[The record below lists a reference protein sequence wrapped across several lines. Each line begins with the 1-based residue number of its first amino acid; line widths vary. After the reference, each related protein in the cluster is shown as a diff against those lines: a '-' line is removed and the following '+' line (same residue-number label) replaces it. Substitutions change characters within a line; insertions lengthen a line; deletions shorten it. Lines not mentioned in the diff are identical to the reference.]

1 MFKQEHQ
8 FNGLFEFNRPFE
20 ESVNKCESD
29 ELWSNINKCRAEDL
43 ASKDRNLLFL
53 IDFYLSQLRSREEEH
68 HHYASDQTT
77 HPKAIYQDAADDDV
91 PLYQSATQATKSRS
105 ISELFNDLFNCSHEL
120 PKNQWLLIVLM
131 KQQFDLKVDKRIE
144 KKVNLLITLNESASL
159 YETNKLIK
167 YVEREPK
174 DLDEEKMLIKLR
186 RLLQENPHLGSL
198 IIDQLNQFFE
208 LDEQNSK
215 LREYPNLN
223 FLIAQS
229 FTEVEDKNSFFLICD
244 FLNVLPD
251 SDLPNVDLAKILN
264 DYELIFAE
272 SSDQTHLIERFYA
285 AILGRDTECLA
296 QRLFE
301 LSWSRRKQRK
311 SIDSVLDSL
320 CFILSD
326 KKCLVSELY
335 LESPLDRYHQLPE
348 RLRLFYLVNKIYSLQ
363 KHENLDQLKLIVD
376 QFKLKKADK
385 VDEYVVLKLR
395 WIFKFISWIRAKC
408 AVAGGHEDPT
418 AAILADLLRGA
429 STLNVLLNYN
439 LLPILDEQDED
450 FSQDV
455 MELIVDCKNKS
466 ELMLWKGFIVI
477 RLAMIWLINGKTDE
491 EDLNEIPL
499 QIRNYLKKILPLN
512 FRVELLENLFSL
524 LFLNQDDLLLNGA
537 NDESGT
543 ASGKSATPVSSSLL
557 NLANLIRPVEEN
569 DLNAK
574 LNKLLDDQADQSPSK
589 EKANKSS
596 FSFFQTSDNFL
607 FPNEL
612 VFEFILLLKECTV
625 QTQNT
630 LAKFNSKLDENEL
643 RRLETEFS
651 LNCSISDL
659 KATQTHLDQLLEH
672 LNFAELRFSVL
683 EPAFF
688 QPKPVG
694 NLNENISFTSTVSE
708 TTTFDAVGNS
718 NDEDIEFESMNDT
731 IGRHS
736 QSTRK
741 ISYSQYNAGGHP
753 PMMNSSKSICGITH
767 SIISCMLAPHD
778 QLLRFCLIEDH
789 LEKAKQIFNLFSNEL
804 ATTNEALE
812 LFVLEKWHSLAM
824 NTYEI
829 YSTDYRVNKELFK
842 LNLTCFLDERFLNEI
857 RLRYPRFDTFSLL
870 ADFALTSAAS
880 LEISNVLIE
889 MAIQQDTSRGDER
902 VRQFVRKFKNLS
914 DLFQGNKQY
923 CNQSV
928 SSVLDRCLDI
938 HIFESPL
945 KLNEELEKKANLLKC
960 VNEIRD
966 VLSIDERQYY
976 CGDDQS
982 PKTSDTT
989 KNAATQLDLRKL
1001 TMEYKKLLGLCSF
1014 KRYNYLK
1021 ALFYYVQK
1029 VTKVLQECK
1038 KRSDQFCET
1047 GGKSALDSLLK
1058 NSTSYFS
1065 VLYQSPSAILYSMV
1079 IKHRISPR
1087 LLDDLAKEMKVDLLS
1102 TLCNDLLPSIAASSK
1117 QDDLYPE
1124 FSIND
1129 CLHPALTKLVSN
1141 HLTGNNLSRQD
1152 SFLIQSHF
1160 DEDNNTEMI
1169 YKYEVIQTLDLI
1181 EYFRSKSWILV
1192 KIMQLLN
1199 LIDVVGYKESA
1210 ESKDHCFV
1218 ENSPLIRWITIVQ
1231 QIFDS
1236 DLNKRLSVDISI
1248 LSLLPCLA
1256 PGNLT
1261 IIKCLEKFA
1270 QYSNWKKMYDALL
1283 VVDLNNPN
1291 NNPSFNSLKTALLSK
1306 IALETG
1312 DIRYALQ
1319 IRDARKRTKLM
1330 LNIIE
1335 NTDLDLYASSKTAIE
1350 DLNSLYSTLE
1360 QRNESDA
1367 EFAEIR
1373 KMVELAIKRV
1383 QVYTKIAELS
1393 GLRTWKE
1400 AIENLSEIDI
1410 LTILKTRHT
1419 YKIVIEWNE
1428 IYQFYSNATFGQN
1441 SGFYDREREIFFETN
1456 ELRKELLVIA
1466 YSEKRDVEAINEL
1479 VKDHN
1484 SPVTLFEKIL
1494 NSVDNLDC
1502 KEFIIRLILERK
1514 YSEIHKNHLLGV
1526 RMIKTLSESKRPY
1539 YMPIIYEPALIFEQM
1554 LMNIE
1559 LGSLEKCVR
1568 MMTDHSAEVND
1579 LIEIYAKKAVDI
1591 VLIKDS
1597 VSVSGSDTTMISS
1610 NYLSGSIGNFFTSSF
1625 NATFTSTGS
1634 GPHTSANESFVMPMS
1649 VPTRSQWVSDHKVLQ
1664 CMVCKV
1670 ERFSMFNRK
1679 HHCRW
1684 VCDLIEI
1691 ICDLNLQLILGY

>member
-1 MFKQEHQ
+1 MSKMFKLDHQ

-20 ESVNKCESD
+20 ESVNKWESD
-29 ELWSNINKCRAEDL
+29 ELWSNINKCRTEYL
-43 ASKDRNLLFL
+43 SSKDRNLLFL
-53 IDFYLSQLRSREEEH
+53 IDFYLSQLRSREEESTGH
-68 HHYASDQTT
+68 SHFYSSDHTT
-77 HPKAIYQDAADDDV
+77 QPKAIHQDTADDDV
-91 PLYQSATQATKSRS
+91 PLYQSNTQAIKSRS

-120 PKNQWLLIVLM
+120 PKNQWLLIVLL

-159 YETNKLIK
+159 YETHKLIK
-167 YVEREPK
+167 YVENDPK

-186 RLLQENPHLGSL
+186 RILKENPHLGSL

-208 LDEQNSK
+208 LDEQNTK

-223 FLIAQS
+223 FLIVQS
-229 FTEVEDKNSFFLICD
+229 FKDVEDKNSFFLICD
-244 FLNVLPD
+244 FLNILPD
-251 SDLPNVDLAKILN
+251 SDLSHIDLAKILN
-264 DYELIFAE
+264 DYELIFSE
-272 SSDQTHLIERFYA
+272 SGDQPHLIERFYA
-285 AILGRDTECLA
+285 SILGRDTECLA
-296 QRLFE
+296 YRLFE
-301 LSWSRRKQRK
+301 LSWSRRKERK
-311 SIDSVLDSL
+311 SINSILDSL
-320 CFILSD
+320 CLILFD

-335 LESPLDRYHQLPE
+335 LESSLDCYHQIPE
-348 RLRLFYLVNKIYSLQ
+348 PLRLFYLVNKIYSV
-363 KHENLDQLKLIVD
+363 KDENLDQLKQIVD
-376 QFKLKKADK
+376 QFKLKKIDK

-395 WIFKFISWIRAKC
+395 WIFKFISWIKAKC
-408 AVAGGHEDPT
+408 AAGSADSSG
-418 AAILADLLRGA
+418 AILNDLLRGA

-491 EDLNEIPL
+491 EDLNEIPQ

-524 LFLNQDDLLLNGA
+524 LFLNQDDLLLA
-537 NDESGT
+537 SSNDESGSST
-543 ASGKSATPVSSSLL
+543 SKSATPVSSSLL
-557 NLANLIRPVEEN
+557 NLANLIRLPEEN
-569 DLNAK
+569 DLNIK
-574 LNKLLDDQADQSPSK
+574 LNKLLDNDEQANQSSSK
-589 EKANKSS
+589 GKADKSS

-612 VFEFILLLKECTV
+612 VYEFIMLLKDCTL

-630 LAKFNSKLDENEL
+630 LVKFNSKLDANEL
-643 RRLETEFS
+643 RRLETEFN
-651 LNCSISDL
+651 LNCSIYDL
-659 KATQTHLDQLLEH
+659 KATKMHLDKLLEH

-688 QPKPVG
+688 QQKPTSE
-694 NLNENISFTSTVSE
+694 NRIENISYTSTVSE
-708 TTTFDAVGNS
+708 AISFDLGAS

-731 IGRHS
+731 IGQHS
-736 QSTRK
+736 QGTRK
-741 ISYSQYNAGGHP
+741 IAYSQYNAGSNQTA
-753 PMMNSSKSICGITH
+753 MINSSKSHYGITH

-789 LEKAKQIFNLFSNEL
+789 LEKAKQIFNLFSKDL
-804 ATTNEALE
+804 QATNEALE
-812 LFVLEKWHSLAM
+812 LFVLEKWHGLEM

-829 YSTDYRVNKELFK
+829 YSTDYRVNRELFK
-842 LNLTCFLDERFLNEI
+842 LNLTSFLDERFLNEI
-857 RLRYPRFDTFSLL
+857 QLRYPKFDTFSFLI
-870 ADFALTSAAS
+870 DFALTSAAS
-880 LEISNVLIE
+880 LEISSVLID
-889 MAIQQDTSRGDER
+889 MALQQESSRGNER
-902 VRQFVRKFKNLS
+902 VRQFVRNFKNLS
-914 DLFQGNKQY
+914 DLFHGNKQY

-928 SSVLDRCLDI
+928 ASVLDRCLDI
-938 HIFESPL
+938 HIFESPP
-945 KLNEELEKKANLLKC
+945 KLNEELEKKQNLLKC

-976 CGDDQS
+976 CGDDQPS
-982 PKTSDTT
+982 DKTGKSS
-989 KNAATQLDLRKL
+989 ATQLDLRKL

-1014 KRYNYLK
+1014 KKYNYLK

-1117 QDDLYPE
+1117 QEELYLE

-1210 ESKDHCFV
+1210 ESNDHCFI

-1360 QRNESDA
+1360 QRDESDQ

-1428 IYQFYSNATFGQN
+1428 VYQFYNTGFNQN

-1466 YSEKRDVEAINEL
+1466 YSEKRDVDSINEL
-1479 VKDHN
+1479 IKDHN

-1502 KEFIIRLILERK
+1502 KEFIIRMILDRK
-1514 YSEIHKNHLLGV
+1514 YSEIYKNHLLGV
-1526 RMIKTLSESKRPY
+1526 RMIKTLSETKRPY
-1539 YMPIIYEPALIFEQM
+1539 YMPIIYEPQLIFEQM

-1559 LGSLEKCVR
+1559 LGPLEKCVR
-1568 MMTDHSAEVND
+1568 MLTDHSEELND

-1597 VSVSGSDTTMISS
+1597 VSISGSDTTMISS
-1610 NYLSGSIGNFFTSSF
+1610 NYLSGSIGNFFTNSF
-1625 NATFTSTGS
+1625 NNTFTSTNS
-1634 GPHTSANESFVMPMS
+1634 GPHTAAAANESYVMPMS
-1649 VPTRSQWVSDHKVLQ
+1649 VPTRSQWISDHKVLQ
-1664 CMVCKV
+1664 CMVCKI

-1679 HHCRW
+1679 HHCR
-1684 VCDLIEI
+1684 
-1691 ICDLNLQLILGY
+1691 